1 MKRDEK
7 MMIFI
12 KENSIKVHGNEILN
26 GHCRVEGE
34 KSLFLLTPGYEGSP
48 QRFPNDTIPSCTQ
61 CESISSI
68 NGPPLGHERE
78 RENCYKNKT
87 FVLEYLHQPHRVTC
101 GCGNFLIKQ
110 EGNKNYKEDS

>member
-26 GHCRVEGE
+26 GHCRMEGE

-68 NGPPLGHERE
+68 NGPPLGHDRE
-78 RENCYKNKT
+78 KI
-87 FVLEYLHQPHRVTC
+87 V
-101 GCGNFLIKQ
+101 IKI
-110 EGNKNYKEDS
+110 KLLS